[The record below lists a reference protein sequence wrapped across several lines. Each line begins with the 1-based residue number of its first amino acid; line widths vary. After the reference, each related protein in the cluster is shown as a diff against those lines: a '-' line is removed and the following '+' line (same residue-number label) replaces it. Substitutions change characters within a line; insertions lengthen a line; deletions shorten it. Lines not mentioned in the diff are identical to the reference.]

1 MKEIAQQEREM
12 PVFDEI
18 ERKLGIQRD
27 MFKRE
32 WRNRRYDYYCGDW
45 RYDWHEER
53 KVNGATHTKIQI
65 KAN

>member
-1 MKEIAQQEREM
+1 MREIAQQEREM
-12 PVFDEI
+12 TVFNEI

-32 WRNRRYDYYCGDW
+32 WCNRRYDYYCGDW

-53 KVNGATHTKIQI
+53 KVNEAKHPKIQM

>member
-1 MKEIAQQEREM
+1 MKEIAQQEREI

-32 WRNRRYDYYCGDW
+32 WRNCRYDYYWGDW

-53 KVNGATHTKIQI
+53 KVNQATHAKIQI